1 MLNGC
6 ATSFDKD
13 WQGLLTARDPEA
25 YLQAMS
31 REALCGTT
39 AWNFSARS
47 DQMPPAGDWTTWLL
61 LGGRGAG
68 KTRAGAEW
76 VHSIA
81 AGGQGPIALVA
92 ETLADAREVMVE
104 GVSGLLSINRPSQR
118 PRWSSSRRRLEWPN
132 GTIALTFSSED
143 PESLRGP
150 QFAAAWCDELAK
162 WRHSQATWDML
173 QFGLRLGARPC
184 QVVTTTPRP
193 LPLLKTIMASAGTVL
208 TRATTKMNEDNLAP
222 AFLSAVVGRYAGT
235 RLGRQELDGELIE
248 DRPDALWQRTVLEA
262 ARVDKAPDLV
272 RIVIALDPPATSGA
286 RSDACGII
294 AAGLS
299 ADGFGYVLE
308 DATASRL
315 SPAGWASRAV
325 ALYHRHAADR
335 IVAEVN
341 QGGEMVAAVIRQADP
356 SVPVTMVRASRGK
369 WLRAEPVAA
378 LYERGRVRHVGSL
391 AELEDEMCD
400 FGLYGLS
407 TGGSPDRLD
416 ALVWALTALMLTNR
430 GDPKVRKV

>member
-1 MLNGC
+1 M
-6 ATSFDKD
+6 THED
-13 WQGLLTARDPEA
+13 
-25 YLQAMS
+25 
-31 REALCGTT
+31 LCGTT
-39 AWNFSARS
+39 AWNFSARN
-47 DQMPPAGDWTTWLL
+47 DQLPPAGDWTTWLL

-76 VHSIA
+76 VHTIA
-81 AGGQGPIALVA
+81 AAADGPIALVA

-104 GVSGLLSINRPSQR
+104 GVSGLLSIHRPSDR

-132 GTIALTFSSED
+132 GAIALTFSSED

-162 WRHSQATWDML
+162 WRHPQATWDML
-173 QFGLRLGARPC
+173 QFGLRLGPRPR

-193 LPLLKTIMASAGTVL
+193 LPLLKAIMASPMTIQS
-208 TRATTKMNEDNLAP
+208 RATTKMNEDNLAP
-222 AFLSAVVGRYAGT
+222 SFFSAIVGRYAGT
-235 RLGRQELDGELIE
+235 RLGRQELEAELIE
-248 DRPDALWQRTVLEA
+248 ERPDALWQRPALEA

-272 RIVIALDPPATSGA
+272 RIVVALDPPATSGA
-286 RSDACGII
+286 RSDACGIV
-294 AAGLS
+294 AAGLA
-299 ADGFGYVLE
+299 ADGLGYVLE

-315 SPAGWASRAV
+315 SPAAWAARAV
-325 ALYHRHAADR
+325 ALYHRLAADR

-378 LYERGRVRHVGSL
+378 LYERGRVRHVGTL
-391 AELEDEMCD
+391 AELEDELCD
-400 FGLYGLS
+400 FGLGGLS
-407 TGGSPDRLD
+407 TGRSPDRLD
-416 ALVWALTALMLTNR
+416 ALVWALTSLMLTKKGDARVR
-430 GDPKVRKV
+430 GL